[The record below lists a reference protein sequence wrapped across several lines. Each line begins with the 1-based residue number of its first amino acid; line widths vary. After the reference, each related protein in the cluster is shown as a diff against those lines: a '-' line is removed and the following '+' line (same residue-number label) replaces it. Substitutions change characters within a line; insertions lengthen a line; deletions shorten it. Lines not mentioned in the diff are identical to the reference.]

1 MEVATLLIRLV
12 RGAVLVTVLASPC
25 AFAERRLALV
35 VGANAGWSSDRP
47 LRYAE
52 EDARRVADVFVEL
65 GGVGRSDVTVL
76 FEPTVAQLDA
86 ALKGVEAVLRSSA
99 EPTVLFFYYSGHSD
113 AQALHLRGPPMG
125 LASLVERLSSTA
137 ATLTVAVFDSCMS
150 GAVLT
155 AKGART
161 VVPFRIR
168 VEEPVR
174 GLALLSSSDADE
186 LSQESRALAGSV
198 FTHHWVSALR
208 GAADV
213 NGDDV
218 VSLSEAYGYA
228 WERTRA
234 DTGST
239 SLPQRPGFRFDLK
252 GQGDVTLTSLARE
265 KAAVDFSVG
274 SGQRY
279 VLVDESERRLV
290 AETISSGQPQRLHVQ
305 AGSYK
310 LKRPVAGGIEVASLT
325 LAEGTVVDA
334 SRLAYRMQPMEL
346 GLVKGGS
353 QFADFAAQGSLARGD
368 AEAALIMFDRA
379 LYESPNNVV
388 ARRGKARALLL
399 RSSER
404 AKTGE
409 ELRDIEQ
416 ALALDPGLA
425 DDPSFNRFE
434 RRAAQLREDAQ
445 RSAIIRKSTEDE
457 LARNP
462 RLRKRW
468 GLGFELLSTK
478 GILVLEG
485 FWTPFSWLSIST
497 AIDLIG
503 PGIDLSV
510 RWIPVSWQWSPYVG
524 VGGHYGFSL
533 FRKSGAVLVNGQPV
547 NLSYDDIW
555 GTMGHV
561 DVGVQWISHGGVAFE
576 FGGGPML
583 YNFQGSWQAFGF
595 VNLAMGFYF

>member
-1 MEVATLLIRLV
+1 MV
-12 RGAVLVTVLASPC
+12 RGAVLLAVLVAPC

-52 EDARRVADVFVEL
+52 EDAHRVADVLVEL
-65 GGVGRSDVTVL
+65 GGVAPGDVKL
-76 FEPTVAQLDA
+76 LLEPTVGQLDA
-86 ALKGVEAVLRSSA
+86 ALTTLEATLRASA
-99 EPTVLFFYYSGHSD
+99 EPTVLFFFYSGHSD
-113 AQALHLRGPPMG
+113 AQALHLRGPPMA
-125 LASLVERLSSTA
+125 LAKLVERLSGTA

-228 WERTRA
+228 YERTRA

-252 GQGDVTLTSLARE
+252 GQGDVTLTSLVRE

-290 AETISSGQPQRLHVQ
+290 AETVSSGQPQRLHVQ

-310 LKRPVAGGIEVASLT
+310 VKRPVAGGIEVASVT
-325 LAEGTVVDA
+325 LAEGSVVDA
-334 SRLAYRMQPMEL
+334 SKLAYRMQPVEL
-346 GLVKGGS
+346 GMVKGGS
-353 QFADFAAQGSLARGD
+353 QFADFAAAGSLARGD

-379 LYESPNNVV
+379 LYESPNDVV

-399 RSSER
+399 RSAER
-404 AKTGE
+404 GKTGD
-409 ELRDIEQ
+409 ELHDIEQ
-416 ALALDPGLA
+416 ALSLDPGLA
-425 DDPSFNRFE
+425 DDPSFSRFE

-445 RSAIIRKSTEDE
+445 RAAIIRKSTQDE
-457 LARNP
+457 LAQNP
-462 RLRKRW
+462 RLRKHW

-485 FWTPFSWLSIST
+485 FWTPFSWLSVST
-497 AIDLIG
+497 AIDLVG

-510 RWIPVSWQWSPYVG
+510 RWIPLSWQWSPYVG
-524 VGGHYGFSL
+524 VGWHYGFSL
-533 FRKSGAVLVNGQPV
+533 FRQSGAVLVNGMPV

-555 GTMGHV
+555 GTMGHL
-561 DVGVQWISHGGVAFE
+561 DVGLQWISHGGVAFE

-583 YNFQGSWQAFGF
+583 YNFKGVSWQAFGF